1 MRCWGFRIL
10 KSNITSV
17 ASIYNWW
24 MQIFDIITVSKAYR
38 YNNLRTFVREFIRL
52 LEVWWFA
59 WQMCEF
65 LKIKPCAVSEAG
77 NAYSECRRREVC
89 NRKIKKDSLE
99 FQPNLSKM
107 SLLYQ
112 PDGFILY
119 KRHRRA
125 VKITQTLLPQGEN
138 FSSEWN
144 ERLHKWNGA

>member
-1 MRCWGFRIL
+1 
-10 KSNITSV
+10 
-17 ASIYNWW
+17 
-24 MQIFDIITVSKAYR
+24 
-38 YNNLRTFVREFIRL
+38 
-52 LEVWWFA
+52 
-59 WQMCEF
+59 MCEF

-138 FSSEWN
+138 FGSSTVYARSLQKKPMN
-144 ERLHKWNGA
+144 EKTELKKTGITPIVK